1 MGKRGNLSELMR
13 YAGRRR
19 YLTYSSWLLSAVSAL
34 LALAPFVFVWLIVR
48 EVLWADGD
56 FAAVGGALAV
66 YGWWAVDSALL
77 SMGKKCPVVN
87 KKRCS

>member
-34 LALAPFVFVWLIVR
+34 LALAPFG
-48 EVLWADGD
+48 ADV
-56 FAAVGGALAV
+56 AVARYA
-66 YGWWAVDSALL
+66 
-77 SMGKKCPVVN
+77 
-87 KKRCS
+87 